1 MSKGILSITRHPF
14 VLILLVLLPL
24 FLAACASTSASAT
37 SASTTSFNCTFKQ
50 FSAVVY
56 EGPDKGLSVEGQLTL
71 QVNQSG
77 SLTGTL
83 KQTKGSDIPVV
94 GQANGRAIN
103 LIFDLGQSR
112 LLFGVGTLQ
121 QDIHTCAGAAGGP
134 LVGPRGADSG
144 NWGTPSKPGGGGGG

>member
-1 MSKGILSITRHPF
+1 MRKGKLSTTRHPF
-14 VLILLVLLPL
+14 VLILLMLLPL
-24 FLAACASTSASAT
+24 FLSACASTSASAK
-37 SASTTSFNCTFKQ
+37 SASTTSFNCAFKQ

-83 KQTKGSDIPVV
+83 KQTKGSDVLVV

-103 LIFDLGQSR
+103 LIFDLGKSR

-121 QDIHTCAGAAGGP
+121 QDIHTCEGAAGGP

-144 NWGTPSKPGGGGGG
+144 NWGTPSNPGSGS